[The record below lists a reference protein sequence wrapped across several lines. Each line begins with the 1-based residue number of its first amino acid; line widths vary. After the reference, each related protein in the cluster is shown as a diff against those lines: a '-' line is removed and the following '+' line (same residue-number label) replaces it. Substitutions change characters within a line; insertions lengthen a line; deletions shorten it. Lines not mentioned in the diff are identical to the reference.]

1 MLHPLRCLALALAL
15 LAPVA
20 LQAQEGG
27 DPPVSQTMREEVIE
41 ALGDALA
48 ENYVFP
54 EVAES
59 LSPQLESRRSSGAY
73 RDATTAR
80 AFADAL
86 TQDMRTIGKDGHFR
100 VRYDPDFTPYVPETD
115 GPPDAAEIARM
126 REMAARMAYG
136 LPRIERL
143 PGNIGYLDVRGFL
156 PTHDVAPAYEA
167 AMRLL
172 NGSDA
177 IIIDLRS
184 NGGGEP
190 ESVTRMMSHFF
201 PVGTELLVNSIYNR
215 PEDTTREFWLD
226 PSVQTR
232 FTGPVYVLTSDY
244 TFSGG
249 EELAYDM
256 QTHERGVLVGE
267 TTGGGAN
274 PGGMVPLAHGFIA
287 FIPTGRAIN
296 PVTGTNWEHTG
307 VAPDVA
313 VPAESA
319 LTTALALALDRLG
332 DDSEDPARKD
342 KLSQLSAEVRA
353 GTVPLPGWT
362 HPRKR

>member
-126 REMAARMAYG
+126 REMAARMAYDD
-136 LPRIERL
+136 LKVER
-143 PGNIGYLDVRGFL
+143 FL
-156 PTHDVAPAYEA
+156 A
-167 AMRLL
+167 L
-172 NGSDA
+172 NG
-177 IIIDLRS
+177 L
-184 NGGGEP
+184 
-190 ESVTRMMSHFF
+190 
-201 PVGTELLVNSIYNR
+201 
-215 PEDTTREFWLD
+215 
-226 PSVQTR
+226 
-232 FTGPVYVLTSDY
+232 
-244 TFSGG
+244 SGN
-249 EELAYDM
+249 A
-256 QTHERGVLVGE
+256 
-267 TTGGGAN
+267 
-274 PGGMVPLAHGFIA
+274 
-287 FIPTGRAIN
+287 
-296 PVTGTNWEHTG
+296 
-307 VAPDVA
+307 
-313 VPAESA
+313 
-319 LTTALALALDRLG
+319 ALAPG
-332 DDSEDPARKD
+332 QKV
-342 KLSQLSAEVRA
+342 KLV
-353 GTVPLPGWT
+353 TY
-362 HPRKR
+362 